1 MIDGLLKENIIKM
14 KQIVYFLAF
23 LFSLTSFSQVNEID
37 PDEAKE
43 NDINTLS
50 IFSEYYKS
58 KNFEAAYEPWMELRK
73 RSPKFNNAIYVY
85 GEKILKYKIENST
98 SNETKKLYVLDK
110 IDLYN
115 EYLLNF
121 PLKTKKGDIFGKIAK
136 LKYDYR

>member
-14 KQIVYFLAF
+14 KQIVYFLSF

-73 RSPKFNNAIYVY
+73 EVQNSIMQYMFMAK
-85 GEKILKYKIENST
+85 KY
-98 SNETKKLYVLDK
+98 
-110 IDLYN
+110 
-115 EYLLNF
+115 
-121 PLKTKKGDIFGKIAK
+121 
-136 LKYDYR
+136 